1 MFKDNIEV
9 NKTIKPNS
17 AKLQELKYKLPE
29 YFTANGEFNI
39 EKLKSD
45 LKENNINELSSGF
58 RLDFIGKDYAKNNP
72 EKDQLV
78 LLSQIKN
85 IILL

>member
-17 AKLQELKYKLPE
+17 AKIEELKSKIPE
-29 YFTANGEFNI
+29 YFTTEGEFNI

-45 LKENNINELSSGF
+45 LKENNIDELSSGF
-58 RLDFIGKDYAKNNP
+58 RLDFIGKDYSKTIWGKANKCYCSRS
-72 EKDQLV
+72 KT
-78 LLSQIKN
+78 
-85 IILL
+85 

>member
-17 AKLQELKYKLPE
+17 AKIEELKSKIPE
-29 YFTANGEFNI
+29 YFTTEGEFNI

-45 LKENNINELSSGF
+45 LKENNIDELSSGF
-58 RLDFIGKDYAKNNP
+58 RLDFIGKDYSKNNLG
-72 EKDQLV
+72 KGQQV
-78 LLSQIKN
+78 LLFQIKT
-85 IILL
+85 